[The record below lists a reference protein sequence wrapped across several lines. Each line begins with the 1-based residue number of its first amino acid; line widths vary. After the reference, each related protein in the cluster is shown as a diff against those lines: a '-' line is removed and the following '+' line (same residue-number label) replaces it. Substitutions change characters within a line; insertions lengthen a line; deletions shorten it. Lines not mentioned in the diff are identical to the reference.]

1 MTLRETAVT
10 EYNLTVNNG
19 YGCGKYAEGIRVTI
33 RPNPTATGKRFTGW
47 TIEGISGID
56 TTKEEITFN
65 MPANDVTATPNY
77 EDIEYTVT
85 VNGGTT
91 KKIRNVKENR

>member
-1 MTLRETAVT
+1 MRGDCRTTRRIYSL
-10 EYNLTVNNG
+10 G
-19 YGCGKYAEGIRVTI
+19 
-33 RPNPTATGKRFTGW
+33 
-47 TIEGISGID
+47 SGID

>member
-10 EYNLTVNNG
+10 KYNLTVNNG
-19 YGCGKYAEGIRVTI
+19 YGGGKYAEGIRATI

-47 TIEGISGID
+47 TFEGISGID
-56 TTKEEITFN
+56 PTKEELTFN

>member
-1 MTLRETAVT
+1 
-10 EYNLTVNNG
+10 
-19 YGCGKYAEGIRVTI
+19 
-33 RPNPTATGKRFTGW
+33 
-47 TIEGISGID
+47 
-56 TTKEEITFN
+56 

>member
-10 EYNLTVNNG
+10 EYNLTENNG
-19 YGCGKYAEGIRVTI
+19 YGGGKYAEGIRVTI
-33 RPNPTATGKRFTGW
+33 RPNPTVTGKKFTGW